1 MHVKGSAQK
10 FETLQDGSCKLS
22 TYYPR
27 EFKKQVLE
35 LEGDEI
41 VTMSLSD
48 YNALVSVADGK
59 SIVVPQR
66 FIDFLKIIRTT
77 ADDAINEAE
86 GGQG

>member
-86 GGQG
+86 GGQE